1 MGIGIQRDQTILAK
15 ISQNTDIALAAGVVG
30 IILVMIIPLP
40 TIILD
45 IFLSFNIT
53 IALVILLI
61 SLYALKPLDFSVFPS
76 LLLVS
81 TLARLSLNVASSRL
95 ILLRGNEG
103 ELAAGHVIKSF
114 GKFVVGGNYV
124 VGFVI
129 FLILIVIQ
137 FVVITKG
144 AGRIAEVA
152 ARFTLDAM
160 PGKQMSIDADLNAGL
175 ISEDEARERRKM
187 IAREA
192 DFYGA
197 MDGASKFVRGDA
209 IAGIIIV
216 VIDIIGGFILGVVSH
231 KMNLTQAARVYALL
245 TIGDGL
251 VTQIPALMISTA
263 SGIIVSRA
271 ASESNFGKEFALQ
284 LIAQPKAFAIASG
297 MLLFMGLLPGLPKIP
312 FLFLACI
319 SGIVAYVNRH
329 GPVLGRDQI
338 EEMPESEQSEP
349 KERTDTLDIN
359 QIVEIDPM
367 ELEICHNLIPLVE
380 PSENGKLL
388 DRIKIIRRQCA
399 LELGF
404 VVPPIR
410 IRDNIQLKSGEYDML
425 IRGTRVTKG
434 KVILGQYL
442 AMNPRILNAVE
453 EQDDFRIEGIETQ
466 EPVFGLKAYW
476 IDEAQKD
483 KAEIA
488 GYTVV
493 EPETVIATH
502 ITETIKTYAHE
513 LFGRQELKN
522 ILDNL
527 KSTNQAIVEEFQSSN
542 LGMGIA
548 HRVIRNLLK
557 EQVSIRDMTKIL
569 EVLVDIGQEVRD
581 SDVLTEYVRHALS
594 RNIVKPLI
602 SSDETLKVFTLEPS
616 LEEMISNAL
625 ITRSDSLPNANRVSL
640 SLNINVIQAII
651 NATAL
656 TINNISIETQPI
668 ILCSSIIRRHF
679 KKLTEQYIPNLIVL
693 SYNEIPSNI
702 EVQQLGT
709 VVLQLSDNNE

>member
-61 SLYALKPLDFSVFPS
+61 SLYALKPLDFSIFPS

-338 EEMPESEQSEP
+338 EEMPESDQSEP

>member
-338 EEMPESEQSEP
+338 EEMPESDQSEP